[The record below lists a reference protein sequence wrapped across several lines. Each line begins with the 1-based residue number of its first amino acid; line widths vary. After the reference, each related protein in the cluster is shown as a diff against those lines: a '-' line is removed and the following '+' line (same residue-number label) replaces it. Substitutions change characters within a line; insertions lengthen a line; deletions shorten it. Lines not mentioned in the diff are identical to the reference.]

1 MKIALVSIVS
11 ILTFLIASPNGMT
24 ASAQSTGV
32 VLPLP
37 IKKISN
43 DTLLEAYKQ
52 SISDVSHG
60 LYLEATFGL
69 LKRLGVES
77 IEQIDDADVVDQ
89 WAQVMSTMTGVP
101 TFNKAKG
108 ADFHVP
114 KEQLAHLKLSK
125 AAPAIEEIVKRARKT
140 RVVILNENHLDP
152 RGRAFGLE
160 VARAL
165 KPLGYT
171 ILAVEA
177 LRPYADDQEEHRKM
191 KQLSAD
197 GFARAAGDFY
207 SGYYF
212 DDPVF
217 ADFIRQSLAMGY
229 HPVSY
234 ETAGRGYTDEQR
246 EEAQADNLMRRG
258 IQMYPEA
265 KILIYV
271 GERHAAERPI
281 ASEEKPYLKLAA
293 ILKDKI
299 GIDPL
304 TIDQAG
310 LSYIPMNRPDA
321 DLYHVAASKAS
332 SKSVVLF
339 EQGKPLTVGLLA
351 GAVDLQ
357 VVHPPLKLVKGR
369 PDWMLKMN
377 RSPKS
382 VPLHLLP
389 KSGVRLVQVFDA
401 NSAKDARP
409 IDQVLVKAG
418 ETPPAL
424 MLSDIN
430 VRYVT
435 QDFQTQPIGV
445 LTK

>member
-1 MKIALVSIVS
+1 MKIALVFIVS
-11 ILTFLIASPNGMT
+11 VLTFLIAPSSGMT
-24 ASAQSTGV
+24 AFAQSTGAA
-32 VLPLP
+32 LP

-60 LYLEATFGL
+60 RYLEATFGM

-77 IEQIDDADVVDQ
+77 VEQIDDPDVVDQ

-114 KEQLAHLKLSK
+114 KEQIARLQISK

-140 RVVILNENHLDP
+140 RIVILNENHLDP
-152 RGRAFGLE
+152 CGRAFGLE

-177 LRPYADDQEEHRKM
+177 FRPYADDQEERHKM
-191 KQLSAD
+191 EQLSAD
-197 GFARAAGDFY
+197 GIVRAAGDFY

-246 EEAQADNLMRRG
+246 EEAQADNVIRRG
-258 IQMYPEA
+258 VQVYPDT
-265 KILIYV
+265 KILVYV

-281 ASEEKPYLKLAA
+281 AFEEKPYLKLAA
-293 ILKDKI
+293 LLKNKT

-321 DLYHVAASKAS
+321 DLYHIAASKAS
-332 SKSVVLF
+332 SESVVLF

-377 RSPKS
+377 RSPKP
-382 VPLHLLP
+382 VPLHLMP
-389 KSGVRLVQVFDA
+389 QSGVRLVQVFAA

-409 IDQVLVKAG
+409 IDQILVKAG
-418 ETPPAL
+418 ETPPVL
-424 MLSDIN
+424 MLPDIN

-435 QDFQTQPIGV
+435 EDFQIQPIGV